1 MTQRN
6 GLQKTLREKR
16 SGGKRER
23 NRAWHSDGRRRMTC
37 MDAIRGKSSILFHAN
52 LANNCCIHV
61 HQCFA
66 PQSSWKFPQLYRF
79 QSAMSFVSGQPQ
91 NLDIVAEI
99 FFLLHIETLQGA
111 GGGGGGGGWI
121 TVRRKVLAPAPPP
134 FPSLFCES
142 NLVPSA
148 SAHTREVFGQSVFA
162 LAGKWLFEVGRTTVI
177 IGGPAIRFAGL
188 QLQARRKWPT
198 YRGSQQT
205 NRSYMH
211 QDQMSYFGLTF
222 QCRPWE

>member
-1 MTQRN
+1 MVCKRPWERKDLGVRGREI
-6 GLQKTLREKR
+6 GLGIQMAE
-16 SGGKRER
+16 G
-23 NRAWHSDGRRRMTC
+23 AW
-37 MDAIRGKSSILFHAN
+37 
-52 LANNCCIHV
+52 LAWMQSEAKVPSCFMQIWQTTAAYNV
-61 HQCFA
+61 HQCPA

-91 NLDIVAEI
+91 N
-99 FFLLHIETLQGA
+99 FFFLHIETLQGT

-142 NLVPSA
+142 NLVPSG

>member
-1 MTQRN
+1 MVCKRPWERKDLGVRGREI
-6 GLQKTLREKR
+6 GLGIQMAE
-16 SGGKRER
+16 G
-23 NRAWHSDGRRRMTC
+23 AWLAWMQSEAKVPSCFMQIWQTTAAYMYINVLPHKVHGNFPSCIDFNQLWVLLVANHRTW
-37 MDAIRGKSSILFHAN
+37 IL
-52 LANNCCIHV
+52 C
-61 HQCFA
+61 
-66 PQSSWKFPQLYRF
+66 PRF
-79 QSAMSFVSGQPQ
+79 
-91 NLDIVAEI
+91 
-99 FFLLHIETLQGA
+99 FFLHIETLQGA

-142 NLVPSA
+142 NLVPSG
-148 SAHTREVFGQSVFA
+148 SAHTREVFGQPVFA

-198 YRGSQQT
+198 CRGSQQT
-205 NRSYMH
+205 NRSYMY